1 MGGPRPGGAVR
12 PPFPLE
18 PVLVSGSLGGPGGGF
33 VGGRLPCFLADQV
46 GQAGDLAQPA
56 NPVLQIVPEADA
68 QLAAGL
74 FQAGERVSAATACG
88 APRAAADLATLD
100 KLPDVRL

>member
-1 MGGPRPGGAVR
+1 MGGPRPGGAMR
-12 PPFPLE
+12 HPFHLE
-18 PVLVSGSLGGPGGGF
+18 TVLVSGSLDGHGGGF

-46 GQAGDLAQPA
+46 GQAGDLAPPA

-74 FQAGERVSAATACG
+74 FSAVRPSFPPPASRAPLVAPACLSRDSKS
-88 APRAAADLATLD
+88 A
-100 KLPDVRL
+100 VR